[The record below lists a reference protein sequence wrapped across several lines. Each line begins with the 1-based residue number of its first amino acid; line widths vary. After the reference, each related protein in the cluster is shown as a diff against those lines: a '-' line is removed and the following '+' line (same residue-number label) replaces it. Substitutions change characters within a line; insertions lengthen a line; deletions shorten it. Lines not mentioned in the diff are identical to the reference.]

1 MSAINC
7 DLIFHLLDLQSRD
20 VRIESEQDDI
30 REITYESNS
39 DQSDDEEFT
48 SRKKKKFNSSFSQ
61 QREFVIH
68 LFGATE
74 SGQPIRCDVT
84 GFRPTFYI
92 RLPTEKISQA
102 IQLLKLYIQKQ
113 RISLDELNFK
123 LVYKRIFYGF
133 TAKTEYPFLQI
144 DVPSL
149 HLFRN
154 LRNLFLDE

>member
-30 REITYESNS
+30 REVSYESNS

-48 SRKKKKFNSSFSQ
+48 IRKKKKSISSFSQ
-61 QREFVIH
+61 QRELVIH
-68 LFGATE
+68 LFGSTE

-92 RLPTEKISQA
+92 RLPDDKISQS
-102 IQLLKLYIQKQ
+102 IIIIKEYIKKYYSNLFCNKHLWMYYC
-113 RISLDELNFK
+113 RISKANHSKSEN
-123 LVYKRIFYGF
+123 Y
-133 TAKTEYPFLQI
+133 
-144 DVPSL
+144 
-149 HLFRN
+149 N
-154 LRNLFLDE
+154 